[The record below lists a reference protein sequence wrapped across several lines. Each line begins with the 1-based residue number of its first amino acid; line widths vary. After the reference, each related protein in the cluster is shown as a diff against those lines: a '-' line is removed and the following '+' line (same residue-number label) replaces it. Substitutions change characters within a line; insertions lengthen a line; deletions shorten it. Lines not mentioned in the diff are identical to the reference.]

1 MSVWA
6 LAFPAEAAIPVVESL
21 VLVAT
26 RFVRPLLGLGAM
38 AGLLVLF
45 RPLLVGLL
53 RAALLLIRPRQTLAQ
68 RTVRQEARDR
78 RNRLRQSQHLL
89 RLAQDF
95 DASQPSLAA
104 ELRGFTARD

>member
-6 LAFPAEAAIPVVESL
+6 LAFPAEAAVTVVESL

-53 RAALLLIRPRQTLAQ
+53 QAALLVIRPRQTRAE
-68 RTVRQEARDR
+68 RSVRQEARNR
-78 RNRLRQSQHLL
+78 RAKLRQTQHLL

-95 DASQPSLAA
+95 DASQPSQAA